1 MADKKDVQVVIND
14 KVLTLTGEE
23 SAEYMQKLALY
34 INNKLN
40 ECRMSGQF
48 PKLSL
53 DYQYLLL
60 SINIAD
66 DYHKTK
72 EQLEKMQAQVEQLE
86 KQVYDVQHDQI
97 ETKIK
102 YESSKKLID
111 DYKMQIAEMQKK
123 ILQKQK
129 EINQDSLSNT
139 RR

>member
-40 ECRMSGQF
+40 ECKMSGQYH
-48 PKLSL
+48 KLSM

-72 EQLEKMQAQVEQLE
+72 EQLSQMQAQVDKLE
-86 KQVYDVQHDQI
+86 KQVYDIQHDQI

-102 YESSKKLID
+102 YESAKKLIE
-111 DYKMQIAEMQKK
+111 DYKMQIAELQKK
-123 ILQKQK
+123 VLQKQK
-129 EINQDSLSNT
+129 EINEESFGNIK
-139 RR
+139 R